1 MTKTSSRP
9 RRIVRRNRKPAER
22 AIIFGALV
30 GGLSL
35 ESTRALLVEAGY
47 GDRELPDRSWEL
59 LNAAYLPRF
68 IKNPHFLGECIYS
81 PRAMGDFD
89 I

>member
-1 MTKTSSRP
+1 MSDTKK
-9 RRIVRRNRKPAER
+9 RRIIQRNRKPAER

-35 ESTRALLVEAGY
+35 DSTRALLEDAGY
-47 GDRELPDRSWEL
+47 GDRALPDRSWEIL
-59 LNAAYLPRF
+59 KSAYLPKF
-68 IKNPHFLGECIYS
+68 MVNPHFLGECIYS

-89 I
+89 L